1 MGKPIAW
8 RSVGRDVALGLAVG
22 LATYGLVKL
31 GTARR
36 MDKTGS
42 FGWMFGVPLVFA
54 FVWSSRPVR
63 YAVAIGGLLLA
74 GMSRGYDLGTTVWA
88 DRGFFG
94 VLKVMRD
101 NENRHHLLVSGNT
114 MHGKQALDPE
124 GALVPLAYYH
134 PTGPAGDVL
143 GPLPAWS
150 KLELEPRRV
159 GVIGLGIGSLAAY
172 ARPADDWTFFEINP
186 GIVALATERFTYVK
200 RAEESAEVHVEL
212 GDARLRLRQE
222 EAGRFDIL
230 VLDAFSSDAV
240 PTHLMTRE
248 ALVLYRR
255 ALRPNGILLAHI
267 SNDHVVLAPV
277 IAALAK
283 DAGMFA
289 IDRRDDDLTREQKE
303 AGKARSEWV
312 VLTESKAV
320 ADRLV
325 DEHKDWHSLE
335 APAGQGV
342 WTDDFANVLGA
353 LRF

>member
-1 MGKPIAW
+1 
-8 RSVGRDVALGLAVG
+8 
-22 LATYGLVKL
+22 
-31 GTARR
+31 
-36 MDKTGS
+36 
-42 FGWMFGVPLVFA
+42 
-54 FVWSSRPVR
+54 
-63 YAVAIGGLLLA
+63 
-74 GMSRGYDLGTTVWA
+74 
-88 DRGFFG
+88 
-94 VLKVMRD
+94 MRD

-186 GIVALATERFTYVK
+186 AIVELATERFTYVK

-212 GDARLRLRQE
+212 GDARLRLHE
-222 EAGRFDIL
+222 GPEARFDIL

-248 ALVLYRR
+248 AFRLYRR
-255 ALRPNGILLAHI
+255 ALRPGGTLLAHI

-283 DAGMFA
+283 DAGMLA

-312 VLTESKAV
+312 VLTESKEA
-320 ADRLV
+320 ADRIASA
-325 DEHKDWHSLE
+325 HKDWHPIE